1 MNEANR
7 ENSGE
12 GIQAERALKFVQT
25 LLAHMDLDADA
36 TISPDAGEDED
47 DREVRIEIEGVD
59 AGRVIGKRGVVLEAI
74 QYLTT
79 RVAHRPGEDRLPICV
94 DAEGYRARH
103 EEQLAAMAAKLAERV
118 AAEGKIVTFDPM
130 NPRDRRV
137 VHMAVRDIVGVRTES
152 NGNGHDRRVQII
164 PDRTKTAATI
174 AAAPREERS
183 RDERSR
189 DERPARTER
198 QDRPRDDRPARA
210 AAPAAAPA
218 PARAPKP
225 SAKPAKVEAAP
236 VAEAP
241 VAEAPKAAKPRVAK
255 EAKEPKA
262 AAPAPAPVEAAKA
275 PAKPKAAPKAKAPV
289 AEAPVAE
296 APAEAAPKAR
306 RAPKKAD

>member
-1 MNEANR
+1 VNEANR

-183 RDERSR
+183 RDER
-189 DERPARTER
+189 PARTER

-225 SAKPAKVEAAP
+225 AAKPAKIEAAP

-262 AAPAPAPVEAAKA
+262 AAPA
-275 PAKPKAAPKAKAPV
+275 V

-296 APAEAAPKAR
+296 VVAEAAPKAR

>member
-183 RDERSR
+183 RDER
-189 DERPARTER
+189 PARTER

-225 SAKPAKVEAAP
+225 AAKPAKIEAAP

-296 APAEAAPKAR
+296 VVAEAAPKAR

>member
-183 RDERSR
+183 RDER
-189 DERPARTER
+189 
-198 QDRPRDDRPARA
+198 PARA
-210 AAPAAAPA
+210 AAPAPA
-218 PARAPKP
+218 PARAPKAP
-225 SAKPAKVEAAP
+225 AKPAKVEAAP
-236 VAEAP
+236 A
-241 VAEAPKAAKPRVAK
+241 AEAPKAAKPR
-255 EAKEPKA
+255 
-262 AAPAPAPVEAAKA
+262 AAKA
-275 PAKPKAAPKAKAPV
+275 PAAEAPAAEAPVEAKAPAKAKAAPKAKAPV
-289 AEAPVAE
+289 AEAAAAPV
-296 APAEAAPKAR
+296 AEAAPKAR

>member
-1 MNEANR
+1 VNEANR

-183 RDERSR
+183 RDER
-189 DERPARTER
+189 PARTER

-225 SAKPAKVEAAP
+225 AAKPAKIEAAP

-296 APAEAAPKAR
+296 VVAEAAPKAR